1 MVITVNTVQD
11 CCEDVEV
18 ICTPAEWLILNKALR
33 LLSENRNVSE
43 VDRREAAKMHAVQ
56 PAFCERQKHER

>member
-1 MVITVNTVQD
+1 MKITVNTVQD

-18 ICTPAEWLILNKALR
+18 TCTPAEWLLLNKALR

-43 VDRREAAKMHAVQ
+43 DDRREAAKMHAAQ
-56 PAFCERQKHER
+56 PVFCERQKHGR

>member
-1 MVITVNTVQD
+1 MKITVNTVQD

-18 ICTPAEWLILNKALR
+18 ICTPAEWLLLNKALR

-43 VDRREAAKMHAVQ
+43 VDRREAAKMHAAQ
-56 PAFCERQKHER
+56 PVFCERR